1 MSTFSEQFEQFFGP
15 LSNAQRVMFVLLMV
29 IVLSVTG
36 GIFYWSQQQEEV
48 LLFADL
54 NTQSAQDIVS
64 ALDERGV
71 KYSIED
77 NGRAIYVESDKVH
90 QLRLEMAAFSGS
102 DTDIKGYELFDSQ
115 TLGMTDFM
123 QEVNRKRALE
133 GELARSISSLDQV
146 EQTRIHLV
154 LPERSPFEQAST
166 QATASVIITLK
177 PGKGLNTAQID
188 GITALIAGSV
198 DGLDA
203 KSVVVLDQ
211 AGNRLSSENT
221 SDQGFAFG
229 GSQMQLKQKTEAYL
243 TNQGQ
248 SMLDRVLGAG
258 NSILRV
264 SVEHDFERIVRES
277 DLIDPDSRTVIS
289 EQKSTQSNT
298 NEERT
303 PINATDYTPVELMGE
318 TLVVGA
324 NTNESSNQTRNYEVN
339 RTREVYEKNQGEIK
353 RISASILLNQKLVP
367 ETAEDGTVTMVN
379 EPYSDQEIQE
389 FREVVQLALG
399 MDTQRG
405 DNLSISQTQ
414 FFEHPYA
421 QSANYLQEQ
430 PRSWTNMIRWVIIA
444 LTFGMVVF
452 LVNNLRKKVSTGSM
466 MMPSTAGTSPS
477 MQTRSTYQH
486 NSNELGGLP
495 NVNAL
500 PSQDTSLS
508 PELEQLAADPINS
521 SQNKELLKK
530 KDDVKDFFELK
541 PMQAAD
547 IVRVMFDTSLISK
560 L

>member
-15 LSNAQRVMFVLLMV
+15 LSNAQRVMFGLLMI

-54 NTQSAQDIVS
+54 NTQSAQNIVA

-71 KYSIED
+71 KYSIEN
-77 NGRAIYVESDKVH
+77 NGKAIYVESDKVH
-90 QLRLEMAAFSGS
+90 QLRLELAAYSGS

-133 GELARSISSLDQV
+133 GELARSISSLEQV
-146 EQTRIHLV
+146 DHTRIHLV
-154 LPERSPFEQAST
+154 MPERSPFEQAST
-166 QATASVIITLK
+166 LATASVIITLK
-177 PGKGLNTAQID
+177 PGNSLKSEQIE

-264 SVEHDFERIVRES
+264 SVEHDFERILRES

-289 EQKSTQSNT
+289 EQKSSQSNT
-298 NEERT
+298 NEERA
-303 PINATDYTPVELMGE
+303 PINATDYTPVELMSE

-353 RISASILLNQKLVP
+353 RISASILINQKMVP
-367 ETAEDGTVTMVN
+367 ERAEDGTLTMMT
-379 EPYSDQEIQE
+379 EPYTDQEIQE

-399 MDTQRG
+399 MDTDRG
-405 DNLSISQTQ
+405 DNLTISQTQ

-421 QSANYLQEQ
+421 QNASYLTEQ

-444 LTFGMVVF
+444 LTFGIVVF
-452 LVNNLRKKVSTGSM
+452 LVNNLRKTVSTSAM
-466 MMPSTAGTSPS
+466 MAPTGARPNPS
-477 MQTRSTYQH
+477 MATTSTYAH
-486 NSNELGGLP
+486 NNNELGGLP

-500 PSQDTSLS
+500 PAQDQSLS
-508 PELEQLAADPINS
+508 PELEQLKDESIAS
-521 SQNKELLKK
+521 SQNRELKNKKE
-530 KDDVKDFFELK
+530 DVKDFFELK